1 MHEKMIID
9 NLAYGAKWLVAN
21 LDLDQEDKQLADSI
35 IELTAASM
43 KLAVTAK
50 NTEIENIQ
58 ATARLYNLDRVVVFP
73 CFIGGKVK
81 LCYRMHGGYIP
92 MFCQQAGIQL
102 LTDSAEQLNPDYI
115 TQMEQQYGIL
125 LYER

>member
-1 MHEKMIID
+1 MREKLII
-9 NLAYGAKWLVAN
+9 NNIAYGAKWIVKN
-21 LDLDQEDKQLADSI
+21 LDLDQEDKLFADSV
-35 IELTAASM
+35 IELTAESI
-43 KLAVTAK
+43 KLAAAARDAMV
-50 NTEIENIQ
+50 ERLQ

-73 CFIGGKVK
+73 CFIGGKIQ

-92 MFCQQAGIQL
+92 MFCQQVGIRL

-115 TQMEQQYGIL
+115 TQMEQQYGIV

>member
-9 NLAYGAKWLVAN
+9 NLAYGAKWVVAN

-35 IELTAASM
+35 IELTVASM

-50 NTEIENIQ
+50 NTEIVNIQ
-58 ATARLYNLDRVVVFP
+58 VTARLYNLDRVVVFP
-73 CFIGGKVK
+73 CFIGGEIQ

-92 MFCQQAGIQL
+92 MFCQQVGIRL
-102 LTDSAEQLNPDYI
+102 LTDSVEQLNPDYI
-115 TQMEQQYGIL
+115 AQMEQQYGVI